1 MRTKNSVVEI
11 VILGILG
18 LLVIFTLLVPQLPFC
33 SMHFSPTS

>member
-18 LLVIFTLLVPQLPFC
+18 LLVIFTLLLPQLLREEA
-33 SMHFSPTS
+33 